1 MGTSAV
7 SGFTGISTTN
17 DAASAISNPKAALDK
32 NSFLKLLVAQMK
44 NQDPD
49 KPMDGSQMA
58 AQLAQ
63 FSSVEQ
69 LMQINT
75 TLASQQTGNTSLVNS
90 VNNNIALGSIGKT
103 IYAAGNQV
111 EIGNGA
117 DQTAHVIIGGA
128 GTGTLQLLDANGT
141 VVGTRD
147 LGAVHAGEQDFS
159 LGGLELG
166 LPAGVYSYQLNVADA
181 KGVAV
186 PVTQMIHGKVDG
198 VSYTANGTTLTIGK
212 LSVPVSSIVSVKTS

>member
-7 SGFTGISTTN
+7 SGFTGIS
-17 DAASAISNPKAALDK
+17 AAGDSASTISNPKANLDK
-32 NSFLKLLVAQMK
+32 DAFLKLLVAQMK

-49 KPMDGSQMA
+49 KPMDGQQMA

-69 LMQINT
+69 LMKINT
-75 TLASQQTGNTSLVNS
+75 TLAAQQSGNSSLVNS

-111 EIGNGA
+111 EVGNGS
-117 DQTAHVIIGGA
+117 DQTVHAIIGGTGA
-128 GTGTLQLLDANGT
+128 GTLQLLDQNGT

-147 LGAVHAGEQDFS
+147 LGTVKAGEQDFS

-166 LPAGVYSYQLNVADA
+166 LPAGVYSYQLSVTGA
-181 KGVAV
+181 KGAAI

-198 VSYTANGTTLTIGK
+198 VSYTASGTTLTIGK
-212 LSVPVSSIVSVKTS
+212 MSVPVSSIVTIKSS